1 MNLRKLA
8 RGKPCQIRSA
18 VCNYDPE
25 TTVLAHYRLI
35 GISGAGLK
43 SPDVMGAWACSQC
56 HALVDGQGKSF
67 HEGGLSKDA
76 RDLLLL
82 EGVMR
87 TQNELIKLGILKW

>member
-1 MNLRKLA
+1 VNLRKLA

-18 VCNYDPE
+18 VCNHDPE

-43 SPDVMGAWACSQC
+43 SPDVMGAWGCSSC
-56 HALVDGQGKSF
+56 HMVVDGQVLGM
-67 HEGGLSKDA
+67 SKEQ

-82 EGVMR
+82 QGVMR